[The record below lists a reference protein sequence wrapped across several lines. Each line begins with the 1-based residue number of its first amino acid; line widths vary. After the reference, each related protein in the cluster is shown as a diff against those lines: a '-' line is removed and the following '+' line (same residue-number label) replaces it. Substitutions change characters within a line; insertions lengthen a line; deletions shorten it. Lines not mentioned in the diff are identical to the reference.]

1 MGIYYDTFKEAGFG
15 DIMET
20 KRFVMFKIVERDGKK
35 TKVPFQTN
43 GKAAKSTDSTTW
55 STFKECEDLLLDDI
69 FNYTHKYDGMGII
82 LGDYYGTKI
91 VGIDLDHC
99 INPLSGEW
107 ENEEARKAVSNLH
120 SYAETSISG
129 SGYHCLM
136 KDVSVPEGFMTRS
149 NADSKFDLEV

>member
-107 ENEEARKAVSNLH
+107 ENEEAREQSTKLCRNVHLW
-120 SYAETSISG
+120 
-129 SGYHCLM
+129 
-136 KDVSVPEGFMTRS
+136 KRVPLPNEGCICAGRIYDQKQRRQQVRFGG
-149 NADSKFDLEV
+149 V